1 MDYEFWILDSIS
13 LITPLSFTSL
23 RSVTVGSEG
32 VGVWGCL
39 GYLGIYS
46 PPSGGGVRGRG
57 CLLFWCRALPHFHKH
72 LFSFR
77 YCLRHHLNECEH
89 AAGRVEHISFAAVE
103 TEEDASPC
111 VFWLIPRMNP
121 YPLKTLHVQQQRQ
134 PSSEPSAA
142 CDEDAITPCG
152 DSSVSLVFCNR
163 IVPNALRSVR
173 CSEGGSRLSEKKRLL
188 TYKRPM
194 VYFAW

>member
-1 MDYEFWILDSIS
+1 M
-13 LITPLSFTSL
+13 
-23 RSVTVGSEG
+23 
-32 VGVWGCL
+32 
-39 GYLGIYS
+39 
-46 PPSGGGVRGRG
+46 
-57 CLLFWCRALPHFHKH
+57 CRALPHFHKH

-89 AAGRVEHISFAAVE
+89 AAGRVEYISFASVE

-121 YPLKTLHVQQQRQ
+121 YTLKSLHVQQQRQ

-152 DSSVSLVFCNR
+152 DSCL
-163 IVPNALRSVR
+163 PNYFMPADECQRHLRSQLSRCWLHRIAEPFGHSFFFINYLFRHIYFFIVSWCRHTFLFISSLFGQNIEVSYCVAFFKGGASDDYFHCSSDYMVR
-173 CSEGGSRLSEKKRLL
+173 
-188 TYKRPM
+188 P
-194 VYFAW
+194 